1 MGQNATTLNM
11 VAPPHAE
18 SIPRVGFP
26 EEISQDELFT
36 SATLQMDARAT
47 FTGDLYGPLQL
58 RNLAPKRAKM
68 RSIDRTHHWVDEL
81 T

>member
-1 MGQNATTLNM
+1 MGQDATTLNM

-47 FTGDLYGPLQL
+47 FTATFTGHFSSEIWHQNVQ
-58 RNLAPKRAKM
+58 RCA
-68 RSIDRTHHWVDEL
+68 RSIGLITGL
-81 T
+81 TS